1 MYVVRRWSV
10 RHSRLLE
17 TAYQVLEAVLNKLH
31 PLWNLARLEGAV
43 DQQQEGI
50 ENCIELMQQIRKI
63 DGIAGVHVMAYRQ
76 EEMVAEIIQKS
87 GVLNGRSPSMPP
99 QLENLYDSRSMQ

>member
-1 MYVVRRWSV
+1 LPSANTAKWIRVNVPGV
-10 RHSRLLE
+10 HIPDHLITRLG
-17 TAYQVLEAVLNKLH
+17 
-31 PLWNLARLEGAV
+31 GAV

-50 ENCIELMQQIRKI
+50 KICVELIQQIREI

-87 GVLNGRSPSMPP
+87 GVLNGRSPSVPSI
-99 QLENLYDSRSMQ
+99 LESFET

>member
-1 MYVVRRWSV
+1 M
-10 RHSRLLE
+10 
-17 TAYQVLEAVLNKLH
+17 
-31 PLWNLARLEGAV
+31 

-50 ENCIELMQQIRKI
+50 EICIELMQQIREI

-76 EEMVAEIIQKS
+76 EEMVEIIQKS